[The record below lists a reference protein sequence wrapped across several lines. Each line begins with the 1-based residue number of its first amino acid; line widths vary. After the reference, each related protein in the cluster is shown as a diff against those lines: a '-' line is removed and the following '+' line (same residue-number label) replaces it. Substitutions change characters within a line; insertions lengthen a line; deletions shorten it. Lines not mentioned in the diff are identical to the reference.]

1 MSINLHKYSAQA
13 ALNKQGTFEI
23 IRVPLLID
31 ASTGAFGSGDCLTS
45 NLMEIPNAVLEKGGY
60 SKLIGLSMFNR
71 DNEDCGLSVVFF
83 ENNSTPGLGPVNEA
97 PDMTDTEANANN
109 PLGLIPMMTQDQ
121 EQIGVWSIGT
131 TGSYN
136 DDSNKNPQ
144 LLLKAASG
152 STSVYFGVICRDTP
166 TFGSNTDITMIFS
179 IQY

>member
-1 MSINLHKYSAQA
+1 MAVNLHKYTAQA

-23 IRVPLLID
+23 IRVPLLIVLD
-31 ASTGAFGSGDCLTS
+31 AGAFSSGDCLTS
-45 NLMEIPNAVLEKGGY
+45 NLVEIPNAVLEPGGY
-60 SKLIGLSMFNR
+60 SKLIGLSMFNK

-97 PDMTDTEANANN
+97 PDMTDSEAEGNG
-109 PLGLIPMMTQDQ
+109 PLGLVPMMTQDQ

-131 TGSYN
+131 TGAYN

-144 LLLKAASG
+144 LVLKAASG

-166 TFGSNTDITMIFS
+166 TFASTTDITMIFS

>member
-1 MSINLHKYSAQA
+1 MPVDLHRYTAEA

-23 IRVPLLID
+23 IRVPLTID
-31 ASTGAFGSGDCLTS
+31 TSGGAFGTGDCLTA
-45 NLMEIPNAVLEKGGY
+45 NLVEIPKAVMEKGGY
-60 SKLIGLSMFNR
+60 SKLIGLSMFNK

-97 PDMTDTEANANN
+97 PDMTDSEAEANG
-109 PLGLIPMMTQDQ
+109 PLGLVPMMTQDQ

-131 TGSYN
+131 TGAYN

-144 LLLKAASG
+144 LLLKAASD

-166 TFGSNTDITMIFS
+166 TFGSTTDITMIFS